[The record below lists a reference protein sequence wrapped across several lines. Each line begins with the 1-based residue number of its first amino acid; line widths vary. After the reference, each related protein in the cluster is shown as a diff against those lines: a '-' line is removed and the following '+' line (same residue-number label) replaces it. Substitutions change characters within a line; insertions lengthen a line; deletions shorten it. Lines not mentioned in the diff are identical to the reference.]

1 MKQINLERILR
12 NIRMNI
18 KKGLV
23 NTSENLVKMK
33 DLLEILDKSIIN
45 LKLFHVQRPTA
56 WGTFRTEKCLIEII
70 NL

>member
-1 MKQINLERILR
+1 MSQMKQINLERILR

-56 WGTFRTEKCLIEII
+56 
-70 NL
+70 

>member
-45 LKLFHVQRPTA
+45 LKSFLVQRPTA
-56 WGTFRTEKCLIEII
+56 
-70 NL
+70 

>member
-18 KKGLV
+18 KKVLV

-56 WGTFRTEKCLIEII
+56 
-70 NL
+70 